1 MLNRSL
7 TKSLNEKTPFEAW
20 FGKKPGVKHLR
31 TFGCVAYAKR
41 VGPVVNKL
49 ADRSVPS
56 VFFGYEPRMK

>member
-1 MLNRSL
+1 MNRAPM
-7 TKSLNEKTPFEAW
+7 KSLNGETPFEAW
-20 FGKKPGVKHLR
+20 FGKKLGAKHLR